1 MWSGWFGGLDLWVN
15 SPRDLTKAVRFRK
28 VKPMIEPQEL
38 LYAIEALRSGAK
50 SAEAEAHRLNDAG
63 DVDGAREALRKS
75 YRLYDLATDLSIGRI
90 VFHMP

>member
-1 MWSGWFGGLDLWVN
+1 
-15 SPRDLTKAVRFRK
+15 
-28 VKPMIEPQEL
+28 MIEPQEL

-63 DVDGAREALRKS
+63 DVDGAREALHKS